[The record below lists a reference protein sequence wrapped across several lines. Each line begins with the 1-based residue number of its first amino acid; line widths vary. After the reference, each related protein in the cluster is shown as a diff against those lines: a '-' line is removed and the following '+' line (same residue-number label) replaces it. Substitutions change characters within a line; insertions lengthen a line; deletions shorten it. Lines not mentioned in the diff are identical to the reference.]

1 MEGGASYRGLTSDFA
16 IPEVE
21 EEPIVG
27 LELIVPG
34 SRAPGRHSQISSPIA
49 LLSSRVLCFT
59 SDSNKT
65 V

>member
-1 MEGGASYRGLTSDFA
+1 MEDGASYQELTSDFT
-16 IPEVE
+16 IPEIE

-34 SRAPGRHSQISSPIA
+34 SSAPGRLSSIRAPIA
-49 LLSSRVLCFT
+49 LLSSRVSCFT
-59 SDSNKT
+59 SGSNKT